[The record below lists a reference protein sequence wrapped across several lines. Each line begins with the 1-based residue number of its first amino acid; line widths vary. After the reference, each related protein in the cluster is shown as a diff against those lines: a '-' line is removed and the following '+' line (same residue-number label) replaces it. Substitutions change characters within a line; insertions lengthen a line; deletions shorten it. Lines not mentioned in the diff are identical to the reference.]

1 MALVL
6 NGAPAAE
13 ALTAGLAPRVRALRE
28 RGVTPTLVILR
39 VGAQEESRAYERAAK
54 RACTAAGVE
63 SFTVELP
70 ESAQMDAVLHAVRSI
85 NAEPGVHGALLLRP
99 MPFARTERAACRAL
113 APEKDVDGVTPASL
127 AAVFAGEAGAF
138 APCTARAVLE
148 LLDYYGIDPAGK
160 RVAVV
165 GRSLVVGRPLAMLLT
180 ARDATV
186 TLCHS
191 RTRDLPGVCR
201 GADIVVAAAG
211 HAGLLG
217 ADCFAPGQ
225 TVIDVGTNATPEGLR
240 GDVDFAAA
248 QGAAAAVSPVPGGVG
263 RVTNAVLALH
273 TIEAAE
279 RLSKN

>member
-70 ESAQMDAVLHAVRSI
+70 ESAQMDAV
-85 NAEPGVHGALLLRP
+85 HGALLLRP

-113 APEKDVDGVTPASL
+113 APEMDVDGVTPASL

-160 RVAVV
+160 RVAVA

-248 QGAAAAVSPVPGGVG
+248 QGVAAAVSPVPGGVG

>member
-1 MALVL
+1 M
-6 NGAPAAE
+6 
-13 ALTAGLAPRVRALRE
+13 
-28 RGVTPTLVILR
+28 
-39 VGAQEESRAYERAAK
+39 
-54 RACTAAGVE
+54 
-63 SFTVELP
+63 
-70 ESAQMDAVLHAVRSI
+70 
-85 NAEPGVHGALLLRP
+85 
-99 MPFARTERAACRAL
+99 
-113 APEKDVDGVTPASL
+113 
-127 AAVFAGEAGAF
+127 
-138 APCTARAVLE
+138 LE

-248 QGAAAAVSPVPGGVG
+248 QGVAAAVSPVPGGVG

>member
-99 MPFARTERAACRAL
+99 MPFARTERAACRVL

-148 LLDYYGIDPAGK
+148 LLDYYGIDPC
-160 RVAVV
+160 
-165 GRSLVVGRPLAMLLT
+165 LLYT
-180 ARDATV
+180 SDA
-186 TLCHS
+186 
-191 RTRDLPGVCR
+191 
-201 GADIVVAAAG
+201 AD
-211 HAGLLG
+211 
-217 ADCFAPGQ
+217 D
-225 TVIDVGTNATPEGLR
+225 
-240 GDVDFAAA
+240 
-248 QGAAAAVSPVPGGVG
+248 
-263 RVTNAVLALH
+263 
-273 TIEAAE
+273 
-279 RLSKN
+279 

>member
-1 MALVL
+1 MAQVL
-6 NGAPAAE
+6 SGAPVAE
-13 ALTAGLAPRVRALRE
+13 ALTAGLGVRSRALRE
-28 RGVTPTLVILR
+28 RGVAPTLVILR
-39 VGAQEESRAYERAAK
+39 VGAQEESRSYERAAK

-63 SFTVELP
+63 AFTIELP
-70 ESAQMDAVLHAVRSI
+70 ENTHMDAVLHAVRSI

-99 MPFARTERAACRAL
+99 MPFKKTEQAACREL
-113 APEKDVDGVTPASL
+113 AAAKDVDGVSPASL
-127 AAVFAGEAGAF
+127 ASVFTGSGAGF

-148 LLDYYGIDPAGK
+148 LMDYYGISPAGK

-191 RTRDLPGVCR
+191 RTGGLPDICR
-201 GADIVVAAAG
+201 ASDIVVAAAG

-217 ADCFAPGQ
+217 QDCFAPGQ

-240 GDVDFAAA
+240 GDVDHDAAMSIA
-248 QGAAAAVSPVPGGVG
+248 GAVTPVPGGVG
-263 RVTNAVLALH
+263 RVTTAVLALH

-279 RLSKN
+279 RSL

>member
-1 MALVL
+1 MAQILS
-6 NGAPAAE
+6 GAPAAE
-13 ALTAGLAPRVRALRE
+13 ALTAGLTVRSRELRE
-28 RGVTPTLVILR
+28 RGITPTLVILR
-39 VGAQEESRAYERAAK
+39 VGAQEESRSYERAAK
-54 RACTAAGVE
+54 KACTAAGVE
-63 SFTVELP
+63 AFTIELP
-70 ESAQMDAVLHAVRSI
+70 ENAHMDAVLHAVRSI

-99 MPFARTERAACRAL
+99 IPFKKTERAACAEL
-113 APEKDVDGVTPASL
+113 AAAKDVDGVSPASL
-127 AAVFAGEAGAF
+127 AGVFTGSGGGF

-165 GRSLVVGRPLAMLLT
+165 GRSLVVGRPLAMLLM

-225 TVIDVGTNATPEGLR
+225 VVVDVGTNVTPEGLR

-248 QGAAAAVSPVPGGVG
+248 EGIAAAVSPVPGGVG
-263 RVTNAVLALH
+263 RVTTAVLALH

-279 RLSKN
+279 RANI

>member
-39 VGAQEESRAYERAAK
+39 VGAQEESRSYERAAK
-54 RACTAAGVE
+54 KACTAAGVE
-63 SFTVELP
+63 SFTIELP

-99 MPFARTERAACRAL
+99 MPFARTERAACRVL

-127 AAVFAGEAGAF
+127 ASVFAGEAGAF

-225 TVIDVGTNATPEGLR
+225 TVIDVGANATPEGLR

-248 QGAAAAVSPVPGGVG
+248 QGVAAAVSPVPGGVG

>member
-1 MALVL
+1 MAQILS
-6 NGAPAAE
+6 GAPAAE
-13 ALTAGLAPRVRALRE
+13 ALTAGLTVRSRALRE
-28 RGVTPTLVILR
+28 RGITPTLVILR
-39 VGAQEESRAYERAAK
+39 VGAQEESRSYERAAK
-54 RACTAAGVE
+54 KACTAAGVE
-63 SFTVELP
+63 AFTIELP
-70 ESAQMDAVLHAVRSI
+70 ENAHMDAVLHAVRSI
-85 NAEPGVHGALLLRP
+85 NEPGVHGALLLRP
-99 MPFARTERAACRAL
+99 MPFKKTERAACAEL
-113 APEKDVDGVTPASL
+113 AAAKDVDGVSPASL
-127 AAVFAGEAGAF
+127 AGVFTGSGGGF

-165 GRSLVVGRPLAMLLT
+165 GRSLVVGRPLAMLLM

-191 RTRDLPGVCR
+191 RTRGLPGVCR

-225 TVIDVGTNATPEGLR
+225 VVVDVGTNVTPEGLR

-248 QGAAAAVSPVPGGVG
+248 ESIAAAVSPVPGGVG
-263 RVTNAVLALH
+263 RVTTAVLALH
-273 TIEAAE
+273 TVEAAE
-279 RLSKN
+279 RANI

>member
-1 MALVL
+1 MAQILS
-6 NGAPAAE
+6 GAPAAE
-13 ALTAGLAPRVRALRE
+13 ALTAGLTVRSRELRE
-28 RGVTPTLVILR
+28 RGITPTLVILR
-39 VGAQEESRAYERAAK
+39 VGAAK
-54 RACTAAGVE
+54 KACTAAGVE
-63 SFTVELP
+63 AFTIELP
-70 ESAQMDAVLHAVRSI
+70 ENAHMDAVLHAVRSI

-99 MPFARTERAACRAL
+99 MPFKKAERAACAL
-113 APEKDVDGVTPASL
+113 MAAAKDVDGVSPASL
-127 AAVFAGEAGAF
+127 AGVFTGSGGGF

-165 GRSLVVGRPLAMLLT
+165 GRPLAMLLM

-225 TVIDVGTNATPEGLR
+225 VVVDVGTNVTPEGLR

-248 QGAAAAVSPVPGGVG
+248 ESIAAAVSPVPGGVG
-263 RVTNAVLALH
+263 RVTTAVLALH

-279 RLSKN
+279 RANI

>member
-13 ALTAGLAPRVRALRE
+13 ALTAGLAPRVRALRK

-54 RACTAAGVE
+54 KACTAAGVE

-201 GADIVVAAAG
+201 GAD
-211 HAGLLG
+211 
-217 ADCFAPGQ
+217 CFAPGQ

-248 QGAAAAVSPVPGGVG
+248 QGVASAVSPVPGGVG